1 MSRAIHRYPLL
12 LYEHMLNRWW
22 PATLTLG
29 LVLVSLWWLASRHPI
44 GQEEPWRGYGML
56 AIGGI
61 VLVFTLFLFLIRRA
75 AYVELF
81 NKYLRLR
88 TPFLLI
94 NISYQRIRRTS
105 IVEMNVLFPP
115 AKLSGWMREAMT
127 PMMSKTAVVIDL
139 NGYPVPVFLLR
150 LFLSPFFFKDKTPH
164 LVILVRD
171 WMSLSTTI
179 DIQHVNGELPQP
191 KSRGDSILSRLP
203 RAES

>member
-1 MSRAIHRYPLL
+1 
-12 LYEHMLNRWW
+12 MLNRWW

-29 LVLVSLWWLASRHPI
+29 LVLIGLWWLASHHPI

-61 VLVFTLFLFLIRRA
+61 VLVFTLFLFLIRKA
-75 AYVELF
+75 AYIELF

-88 TPFLLI
+88 TPFLRI
-94 NISYQRIRRTS
+94 NISYQRIRRTT

-127 PMMSKTAVVIDL
+127 PIMSKTAVVIDL

-179 DIQHVNGELPQP
+179 DIQHVNGELPQQ
-191 KSRGDSILSRLP
+191 KTMGDSILSRLP
-203 RAES
+203 RAGS